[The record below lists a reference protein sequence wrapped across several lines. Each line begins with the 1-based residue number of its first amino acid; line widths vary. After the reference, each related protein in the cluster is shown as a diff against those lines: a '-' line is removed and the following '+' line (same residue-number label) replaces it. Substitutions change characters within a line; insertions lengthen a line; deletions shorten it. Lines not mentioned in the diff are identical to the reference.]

1 MEAPT
6 QVLHLALQPT
16 SPRACCLEGCGWM
29 CASSRRSGERGAQR
43 PSSSQ
48 FCSRHLP
55 PQVSSDGFRLR
66 LCFLNVQVLLPQICL
81 LLRPFILRQ
90 NFEEPEVSHLPN
102 SAPNMYVLR
111 TPVPG
116 ADLRAEAEATS
127 WPGLLF
133 LEVSW
138 LLRPPLPALPCHH
151 PQGTHGPAQVLDL
164 HYFIL
169 LFPV

>member
-1 MEAPT
+1 MCMS
-6 QVLHLALQPT
+6 
-16 SPRACCLEGCGWM
+16 SPQ
-29 CASSRRSGERGAQR
+29 SGERGAQR

-66 LCFLNVQVLLPQICL
+66 LCFLSVQVPLRQICL
-81 LLRPFILRQ
+81 LLRLFILRQ

-116 ADLRAEAEATS
+116 ADLGAEAEATS

-138 LLRPPLPALPCHH
+138 LLRPPLPATIPKEHTGQPRCW
-151 PQGTHGPAQVLDL
+151 TCI
-164 HYFIL
+164 IL
-169 LFPV
+169 FCFFQSEATIMGI